1 MEIKEECIIYRKG
14 NDLYIE
20 EKLKDQSENQDDDNF
35 ERLLEISH
43 NEKTYELIPN
53 KYEFDETE
61 NICTLNTAWFLL
73 KKSKMESKLS
83 KYQIHQGDIVK
94 IGRITLRIKEIKF
107 NNNQNNNRNNNNSNE
122 INVSESNTQINKNN
136 LKQIE
141 TTQNDLNDLE
151 RNHQPLSEA
160 RDSTNADMTDKIQIM
175 QINKQ
180 LPKKTS
186 SITSLKIKKTKICR
200 ICYTEDETN
209 ENPLVQPCKC
219 SGSMRFI
226 HLDCLKHWI
235 STRSFIKLDGNED
248 CSVFL
253 FKQIECELCK
263 TKLGDYL
270 EHNGTLYP
278 LLDFTSEFKNYL
290 TMESL
295 TLDKSKNKFIYVVS
309 LNESKKIKIG
319 RGHNSNILLSDI
331 SVSRVHCKMVIEGK
345 NIYLED
351 NNSKFGTL
359 ILIQTPTIKLVENLP
374 LYFQVGRTFFE
385 FILKKPFKF
394 FGCCGV
400 SEKPNIYFYHRQNE
414 KQIDVKRTLII
425 KTEEQSISSSGE
437 EGNEKLTN
445 KNPVNEIDNL
455 ISEHVN
461 ESRDENNN
469 GDINIKKT
477 YIDPEIIKSK
487 GKNNKKN
494 SKRIIKSNKPKES
507 SISISIESDN
517 L

>member
-1 MEIKEECIIYRKG
+1 M
-14 NDLYIE
+14 
-20 EKLKDQSENQDDDNF
+20 
-35 ERLLEISH
+35 
-43 NEKTYELIPN
+43 
-53 KYEFDETE
+53 
-61 NICTLNTAWFLL
+61 
-73 KKSKMESKLS
+73 
-83 KYQIHQGDIVK
+83 
-94 IGRITLRIKEIKF
+94 
-107 NNNQNNNRNNNNSNE
+107 
-122 INVSESNTQINKNN
+122 
-136 LKQIE
+136 
-141 TTQNDLNDLE
+141 
-151 RNHQPLSEA
+151 
-160 RDSTNADMTDKIQIM
+160 
-175 QINKQ
+175 
-180 LPKKTS
+180 
-186 SITSLKIKKTKICR
+186 
-200 ICYTEDETN
+200 
-209 ENPLVQPCKC
+209 
-219 SGSMRFI
+219 
-226 HLDCLKHWI
+226 
-235 STRSFIKLDGNED
+235 
-248 CSVFL
+248 
-253 FKQIECELCK
+253 
-263 TKLGDYL
+263 

-295 TLDKSKNKFIYVVS
+295 TLDKHKNKFIYVVS
-309 LNESKKIKIG
+309 LNESKKIRIG